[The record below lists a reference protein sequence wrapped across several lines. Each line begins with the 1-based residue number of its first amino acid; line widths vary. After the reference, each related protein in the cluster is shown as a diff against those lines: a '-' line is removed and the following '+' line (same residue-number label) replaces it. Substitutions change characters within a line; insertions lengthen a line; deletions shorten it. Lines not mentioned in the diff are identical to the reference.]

1 MSRDYYV
8 YILSNRNNTV
18 LYVGVTNDL
27 RRRVYEH
34 RNHLNGG
41 FSQRY
46 GVHKLV
52 YYEGLDDP
60 QNAIAREKQIKGGS
74 RQDKEALINRGSW
87 LWQDLGE
94 EL

>member
-8 YILSNRNNTV
+8 YILSNRNNSV
-18 LYVGVTNDL
+18 FYVGVTNDL

-34 RNHLNGG
+34 RNHLTDG

-46 GVHKLV
+46 GVDKLV
-52 YYEGLDDP
+52 YYVVLGDP
-60 QNAIAREKQIKGGS
+60 ENAIAREKQIKGGS
-74 RQDKEALINRGSW
+74 RQDKEALINRSNW